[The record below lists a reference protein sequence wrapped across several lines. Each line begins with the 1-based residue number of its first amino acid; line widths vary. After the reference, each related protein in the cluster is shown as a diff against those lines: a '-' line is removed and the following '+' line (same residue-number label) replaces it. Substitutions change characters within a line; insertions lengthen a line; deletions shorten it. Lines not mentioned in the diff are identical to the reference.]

1 MIESGFPGFSTDVMT
16 GVFVPA
22 GTPVS
27 TVERLQREIARI
39 LFAPEVREKITAQGF
54 EVVANTPREFARQVR
69 EEVELYGR
77 VVRDAKIKPD

>member
-1 MIESGFPGFSTDVMT
+1 MT

-22 GTPVS
+22 GTPAA

-39 LFAPEVREKITAQGF
+39 LSAPEVREKIVAQGF
-54 EVVANTPREFARQVR
+54 EVVANTPREFAKQVR

-77 VVRDAKIKPD
+77 IVRDARIKPD